1 MARDS
6 PCPQRTGKSVIG
18 QDFIKSKIPSLGR
31 YTLVFSTRQ
40 ECCQVWLSDAINRK
54 TYLDLCC
61 WCLVTQSCPTLWEP
75 KDCSTPG
82 FPVLRYLL
90 EFAQIYVH

>member
-1 MARDS
+1 M
-6 PCPQRTGKSVIG
+6 
-18 QDFIKSKIPSLGR
+18 
-31 YTLVFSTRQ
+31 
-40 ECCQVWLSDAINRK
+40 WLSDAINRK